1 MSGAIDSALV
11 SGLVGAPIKK
21 LLEQLMLQE
30 FEPRACF
37 THGREIGRKLL
48 SAVAGKDLRKLA
60 VARFES
66 WQRGKGGTSK
76 IFEGIVCHGLAS
88 TNLLE
93 GQFGRAALHWRYTAV
108 GVSAVVASINE
119 VVAE

>member
-1 MSGAIDSALV
+1 MFGAIDAALV
-11 SGLVGAPIKK
+11 GGLVGAPIKK
-21 LLEQLMLQE
+21 LLEQLVLQE
-30 FEPRACF
+30 LEPRACF
-37 THGREIGRKLL
+37 THGREIGRKFL

-60 VARFES
+60 VASFES

-76 IFEGIVCHGLAS
+76 VLEGIVCHGLVS

-93 GQFGRAALHWRYTAV
+93 GQFGRAALHWRYTLVDGFA
-108 GVSAVVASINE
+108 ALASINE